1 MISEKPR
8 TAGQV
13 LLIPNDQIY
22 PNPNQPRQVFD
33 QEELVNLAI
42 SIRMNGILQ
51 PITVRQTDKGYEL
64 VSGERRLRASKLA
77 GLISIPCIVVDVN
90 NMKSAVFALIENL
103 QRQNLNYFEEAI
115 AIDRLMSEYGLSQ
128 EDAARRL
135 GKAPSTVSNKLRLL
149 SLPEQARN
157 KLMENGLTERHARAL
172 LKLEKDEVM
181 GVLDKIIDKKLN
193 VTQSEELIEEVL
205 DKKDSPKRNTK
216 RMFSDVKIFLNTI
229 NSAVDTMKKSG
240 IGADI
245 KREDTGESYIYRI
258 EIPKRLMYKLPE
270 KQTALSSVATL
281 HSSDSI

>member
-8 TAGQV
+8 SAGQV
-13 LLIPNDQIY
+13 LLIPTEQIY

-51 PITVRQTDKGYEL
+51 PITVRQTDNGYEL

-77 GLISIPCIVVDVN
+77 GLVSIPCIVVEVN
-90 NMKSAVFALIENL
+90 DMKSAVFALIENL
-103 QRQNLNYFEEAI
+103 QRQNLNYFEEAV
-115 AIDRLMSEYGLSQ
+115 AIERLMREYGISQ

-149 SLPEQARN
+149 SLPLEARN
-157 KLMENGLTERHARAL
+157 KLMEKGLTERHARAL
-172 LKLEKDEVM
+172 LKLNNEDIKDA
-181 GVLDKIIDKKLN
+181 LNKIIDKKLN
-193 VTQSEELIEEVL
+193 VTQTEELIEEIL
-205 DKKDSPKRNTK
+205 NNKSASRRQTK

-229 NSAVDTMKKSG
+229 NTAVDTMKKSG

-245 KREDTGESYIYRI
+245 RREDTGESYIYRI
-258 EIPKRLMYKLPE
+258 EIPKKLIYKLPE
-270 KQTALSSVATL
+270 KQTSVKVATL
-281 HSSDSI
+281 QSSDSI

>member
-13 LLIPNDQIY
+13 LLIPTEQIY

-51 PITVRQTDKGYEL
+51 PITVRQTEKGYEL
-64 VSGERRLRASKLA
+64 VSGERRLRASRLA

-115 AIDRLMSEYGLSQ
+115 AIERLMSEYGISQ

-149 SLPEQARN
+149 SLPEKARIC
-157 KLMENGLTERHARAL
+157 LMENSLTERHARAL
-172 LKLEKDEVM
+172 LKLDKDEVM
-181 GVLDKIIDKKLN
+181 DVLDKVIEKKLN
-193 VTQSEELIEEVL
+193 VTQTEELVEDIVS
-205 DKKDSPKRNTK
+205 KKDMPKRQTK

-240 IGADI
+240 ISADI
-245 KREDTGESYIYRI
+245 KREDNGESYIYRI

-270 KQTALSSVATL
+270 KHNNTPKVATL

>member
-1 MISEKPR
+1 MINEKPR

-13 LLIPNDQIY
+13 LLIPNEQIF

-77 GLISIPCIVVDVN
+77 GLVSIPCIVVEVN

-103 QRQNLNYFEEAI
+103 QRQNLNYFEEAL
-115 AIDRLMSEYGLSQ
+115 AIERLMDEYGLSQ

-149 SLPEQARN
+149 TLPEEARI
-157 KLMENGLTERHARAL
+157 KLMEKGLTERHARAL
-172 LKLEKDEVM
+172 LKLDGED
-181 GVLDKIIDKKLN
+181 VLPILDRIIEKKLN
-193 VTQSEELIEEVL
+193 VTQTEELIEDVL
-205 DKKDSPKRNTK
+205 SKRDSPKRHTK

-229 NSAVDTMKKSG
+229 NNAVDTMKKSG

-258 EIPKRLMYKLPE
+258 EIPKKLMYRFPD
-270 KQTALSSVATL
+270 KQITSSEVATL

>member
-1 MISEKPR
+1 MIKDNPR

-13 LLIPNDQIY
+13 LLIPTDQIY

-51 PITVRQTDKGYEL
+51 PITVRQTDSAYEL

-77 GLISIPCIVVDVN
+77 GLVSVPCIVVEVN

-115 AIDRLMSEYGLSQ
+115 AIERLMCEYGLSQ

-149 SLPEQARN
+149 SLPEEARI
-157 KLMENGLTERHARAL
+157 KLMEKGLTERHARAL
-172 LKLEKDEVM
+172 LKLDKEEVM

-193 VTQSEELIEEVL
+193 VTQTEELIADIL
-205 DKKDSPKRNTK
+205 NDKSAPKRQTK

-245 KREDTGESYIYRI
+245 RREDTGESYIYRI
-258 EIPKRLMYKLPE
+258 EIPKKLVYKLPD
-270 KQTALSSVATL
+270 KQTSVRVATL
-281 HSSDSI
+281 QSSDSI

>member
-1 MISEKPR
+1 MIREKPK

-13 LLIPNDQIY
+13 LLISTDQIY

-51 PITVRQTDKGYEL
+51 PITVRQIDNGYEL

-77 GLISIPCIVVDVN
+77 GLVSVPCIVVEVN

-103 QRQNLNYFEEAI
+103 QRQNLNYFEEAL
-115 AIDRLMSEYGLSQ
+115 AIEKLMCEYGLSQ

-149 SLPEQARN
+149 SLPEEARN
-157 KLMENGLTERHARAL
+157 RLMEKGLTERHARAL
-172 LKLEKDEVM
+172 LKLDKEEVM
-181 GVLDKIIDKKLN
+181 EVLDKIIDRKLN
-193 VTQSEELIEEVL
+193 VTQTEELIDDIL
-205 DKKDSPKRNTK
+205 SNKTIPKRQTK

-245 KREDTGESYIYRI
+245 RREDTGESYIYRI
-258 EIPKRLMYKLPE
+258 EIPKKLVYKLPD
-270 KQTALSSVATL
+270 KQTQIKVATL
-281 HSSDSI
+281 QSSDSI

>member
-1 MISEKPR
+1 MISEKTR

-13 LLIPNDQIY
+13 LLIPHEQIY

-115 AIDRLMSEYGLSQ
+115 AIERLMSEYGLSQ

-149 SLPEQARN
+149 SLPEEAR
-157 KLMENGLTERHARAL
+157 KVLMENGLTERHARAL
-172 LKLEKDEVM
+172 LKLDKDKVM
-181 GVLDKIIDKKLN
+181 EILEKIIERKLN
-193 VTQSEELIEEVL
+193 VTQTDELVEETINNNL
-205 DKKDSPKRNTK
+205 SPKRQTK

-240 IGADI
+240 IGAEI
-245 KREDTGESYIYRI
+245 CREDTGESYIYRI

-270 KQTALSSVATL
+270 AEKT
-281 HSSDSI
+281 

>member
-1 MISEKPR
+1 MISEKTK

-13 LLIPNDQIY
+13 LLIPTDRIY

-51 PITVRQTDKGYEL
+51 PITVRQTEKGYEL
-64 VSGERRLRASKLA
+64 VSGERRLRASRLA
-77 GLISIPCIVVDVN
+77 GLVSIPCIVVDVN

-115 AIDRLMSEYGLSQ
+115 AIDRLMNEYGISQ

-149 SLPEQARN
+149 SLPEEARK

-172 LKLEKDEVM
+172 LKLDKDDVM
-181 GVLDKIIDKKLN
+181 QILDKIIEKKLN
-193 VTQSEELIEEVL
+193 VTQTDEMIDDFINKIPTS
-205 DKKDSPKRNTK
+205 KRQTK

-245 KREDTGESYIYRI
+245 KREDTGDTYIYKI

-270 KQTALSSVATL
+270 AK
-281 HSSDSI
+281 